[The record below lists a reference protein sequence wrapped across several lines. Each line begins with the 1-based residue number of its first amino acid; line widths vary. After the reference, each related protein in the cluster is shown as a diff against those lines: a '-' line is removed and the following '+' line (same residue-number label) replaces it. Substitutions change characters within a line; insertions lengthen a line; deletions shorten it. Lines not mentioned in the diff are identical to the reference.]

1 MLRVLHIPARIA
13 TGFQG
18 GQYNPM
24 TGWHVIRASDA
35 HSWVEAWIPGRGW
48 TTFDPTPPDDT
59 QRRGLAALWARL
71 MLYTDAAE
79 TLWRQWVIDYN
90 IEQQIELIAGV
101 ERQSRRLNPSWIT
114 GGFAGTADRARELF
128 ESTKPYLPYAAAF
141 LIAAIVA
148 GLLAPGVLRYVRARL
163 HAARISRGQV
173 AASDAAILYSR
184 MLELLHRRGIEK
196 PAWLTPGEF
205 ARIVPD
211 ASAAPLVEQ
220 ITAAYHDLRYGRDLQ
235 AAPRMVQL
243 LQKLETSS

>member
-1 MLRVLHIPARIA
+1 MLRVLHIPSRIA

-24 TGWHVIRASDA
+24 TGWHVVRASDA

-59 QRRGLAALWARL
+59 QRRGLAAAWARV
-71 MLYTDAAE
+71 MLYFDAAE
-79 TLWRQWVIDYN
+79 TMWRQWVIDYN

-101 ERQSRRLNPSWIT
+101 ERQSRRLNPSWFT
-114 GGFAGTADRARELF
+114 SGLAGTGDRVRKLF
-128 ESTKPYLPYAAAF
+128 DSVKPYLPHAAAF
-141 LIAAIVA
+141 LVVAIAAA
-148 GLLAPGVLRYVRARL
+148 LLAPGALRYVRARL
-163 HAARISRGQV
+163 HAARISRGEV
-173 AASDAAILYSR
+173 AASDAAILYGR

-205 ARIVPD
+205 ARILPD
-211 ASAAPLVEQ
+211 TATAPLVEQ
-220 ITAAYHDLRYGRDLQ
+220 ITDAYHDLRYGRDLQ

-243 LQKLETSS
+243 LQQLESAS